1 MWQIQKILDAAAKT
15 GLNALKPVTKK
26 VAHKVA
32 EATGEFIGN
41 KITDKIVKPKL
52 MSDENSKNFK

>member
-1 MWQIQKILDAAAKT
+1 MWQIQKILDAATKT

-32 EATGEFIGN
+32 EAKGEFIGN